1 MFLYRHTVRKILR
14 TWNLSKGNHGKK
26 YMDII
31 CSFLPEL
38 FFKTGE
44 EVDILDE
51 QNMWCPVY
59 ILYIDKEYKKV
70 FVTHKFFPPNH
81 DQWVHYSNIMHRN
94 SMRYKQGDVP
104 MENQMVK
111 FTKNIYDRRHRNN
124 IEKILLRTQTFI
136 GRILNNTTIIYTDY
150 YFKIKKVYIDE
161 VNIYEMS
168 RNDNYINYKKEYVQE
183 KVKEYSEGDV
193 SRIRTNPSK
202 KYMIKKI

>member
-1 MFLYRHTVRKILR
+1 
-14 TWNLSKGNHGKK
+14 
-26 YMDII
+26 
-31 CSFLPEL
+31 
-38 FFKTGE
+38 
-44 EVDILDE
+44 
-51 QNMWCPVY
+51 
-59 ILYIDKEYKKV
+59 
-70 FVTHKFFPPNH
+70 
-81 DQWVHYSNIMHRN
+81 
-94 SMRYKQGDVP
+94 

-111 FTKNIYDRRHRNN
+111 FTKNIYDRRQF
-124 IEKILLRTQTFI
+124 LLRTQTFI